1 MNTLA
6 RLSLAAI
13 FCAGC
18 SSSSVVTGGPF
29 TGDPAS
35 ATYDLDGKA
44 VTLKNGMFE
53 EKTGEGVDDVLATDL
68 TQNRLDADFTGDD
81 ATDCAVVVTRDDGKL
96 KVHYLAVIP
105 NGATKAMTIALGKNV
120 LVKNLELDPKGN
132 IVVRML
138 GRDEGVPDDAP
149 PTIIQAK
156 SFAVKEGA
164 LVAK

>member
-1 MNTLA
+1 MKLFA
-6 RLSLAAI
+6 RVSFAALL
-13 FCAGC
+13 CVGC
-18 SSSSVVTGGPF
+18 TGSSVVAGGPF
-29 TGDPAS
+29 TGDPSS
-35 ATYDLDGKA
+35 ATYALEGKD

-53 EKTGEGVDDVLATDL
+53 EKTGAGVDDVIATDL

-81 ATDCAVVVTRDDGKL
+81 ATDCAVVITRDDGKL

-105 NGATKAMTIALGKNV
+105 SGATKAMTIPLGKNV

-138 GRDEGVPDDAP
+138 GRDEGVPEDAP
-149 PTIIQAK
+149 PTIVQAK
-156 SFAVKEGA
+156 SFTVKEGA

>member
-1 MNTLA
+1 MNLRACSSVLA
-6 RLSLAAI
+6 LLSI
-13 FCAGC
+13 GC
-18 SSSSVVTGGPF
+18 SASPMVTGGPF
-29 TGDPAS
+29 QGDPAS
-35 ATYDLDGKA
+35 ATYPLDGKD
-44 VTLKNGMFE
+44 VTLKGGMFE
-53 EKTGEGVDDVLATDL
+53 EKTGEGVDDVIATDL

-105 NGATKAMTIALGKNV
+105 SGASKAMTIALGKNV

-138 GRDEGVPDDAP
+138 GRDEGVPDETP
-149 PTIIQAK
+149 PTIVQAK
-156 SFAVKEGA
+156 SFAVKDGA